1 MRPCCARCGSGLPRR
16 ATISRGN
23 ARTTAIA
30 LAAMILYPLAVTLPI
45 LRIEKF
51 GHHNEASILEG
62 TATLL
67 SSGHIALGIVV
78 LLCSIVLPLGKL
90 AAMLVLSAGSF
101 LLRKKH
107 QALTYR
113 IVEFTGRW
121 GMLDVLLVAILVAAL
136 KVGDLVE
143 VSPGPAAV
151 AFAGVVVL
159 SLLAAAS
166 FDPHSVWPMQTLSQ
180 RDAQP

>member
-1 MRPCCARCGSGLPRR
+1 MRPCCGRCGTELSRR
-16 ATISRGN
+16 SVISRCN
-23 ARTTAIA
+23 ARTTALA
-30 LAAMILYPLAVTLPI
+30 LAAIILYPLAVTLPI

-67 SSGHIALGIVV
+67 SSGHIVIGIIV

-90 AAMLVLSAGSF
+90 AALLVLSAGSF

-151 AFAGVVVL
+151 AFAGVVIL

-166 FDPHSVWPMQTLSQ
+166 FDPHGVWPSQTFSEHDVQ
-180 RDAQP
+180 S